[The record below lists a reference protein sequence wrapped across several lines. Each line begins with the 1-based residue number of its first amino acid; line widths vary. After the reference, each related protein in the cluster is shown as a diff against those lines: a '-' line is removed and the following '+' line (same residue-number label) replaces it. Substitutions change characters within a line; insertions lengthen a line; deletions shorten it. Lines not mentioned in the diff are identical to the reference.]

1 MDRIPLKT
9 LLIEDVEDD
18 AQLLVRAL
26 QQSGYEPEYTRVD
39 TPQDLQQA
47 LQHHWQIV
55 FSDFTMPTF
64 NGLDALFVVR
74 EHDPDLPFIFVSGTI
89 GEERAVEAVKSG
101 AQDYILK
108 NNLKRLSATVPRELR
123 ESVMRRDRRQAEQ
136 RIHYLANYD
145 DLTGLANRSMYLHQ
159 IKQAIERA
167 TIKGSIIAVIQLNLD
182 RFRNINNSLGP
193 YAGDQVLN
201 QVAQHLNRVLTPGDT
216 LARLSGDEFAFIL
229 PNLKTKQE
237 IITKVH
243 KIKAAL
249 SQDIHISGYHLHIHA
264 SIGISIF
271 PFDGQVADEL
281 HRNATIAMQKIKQ
294 DGGKG
299 SQYFTDALREQLDH
313 RVNMEFE
320 LEQAINADNFM
331 LHYQPQTE
339 LATGRIVGVESL
351 IRWTHKDFGSIS
363 PATFIPIAE
372 ESGLILPIGRW
383 VLNEACAQIQRWKS
397 SLTSDMLPKV
407 AINFSAFQFRQPHLI
422 NDVKDLLDKYDL
434 EAHNLEIEVTETAL
448 MQEPE
453 TTMKILTQFSELGI
467 TISLDDFG
475 TGYSSL
481 SYLKRFPVDIL
492 KIDKS
497 FINDIPDDEDDAAIV
512 RAIIAMADRLN
523 ITVVAEGVETVEQL
537 NFLYNEGCEL
547 IQGYYLQPPIPS
559 EKVTELLRTVE
570 PFSCKIPW
578 LS

>member
-1 MDRIPLKT
+1 MDRIPLQT

-26 QQSGYEPEYTRVD
+26 QQSGYEPDYIRVD
-39 TPQDLQQA
+39 NQADLQQA
-47 LQHHWQIV
+47 MQQPWQIV

-64 NGLDALFVVR
+64 NGLEALLIVR
-74 EHDPDLPFIFVSGTI
+74 EYDPDLPFIFVSGTI

-123 ESVMRRDRRQAEQ
+123 ESAMRRERRQAEQ

-145 DLTGLANRSMYLHQ
+145 DLTGLANRSLYLNQ
-159 IKQAIERA
+159 IKKAVEVA
-167 TIKGSIIAVIQLNLD
+167 TTTGRIVAVIQLNLD
-182 RFRNINNSLGP
+182 RFRNINNSLGSA
-193 YAGDQVLN
+193 AGDQVLK
-201 QVAQHLNRVLTPGDT
+201 QVAQHLTSVLEPGDT

-229 PNLKTKQE
+229 PNMMTKQQ
-237 IITKVH
+237 IIVAIH
-243 KIKAAL
+243 KINEAL

-271 PFDGQVADEL
+271 PFDGEVADEL
-281 HRNATIAMQKIKQ
+281 HRNATIAMQKVKQ
-294 DGGKG
+294 EGGTG
-299 SQYFTDALREQLDH
+299 YQHFTDALREQLHH

-320 LEQAINADNFM
+320 LEQAIKSKDFM
-331 LHYQPQTE
+331 LHYQPQIE
-339 LATGRIVGVESL
+339 IATGRIVGVESL
-351 IRWTHKDFGSIS
+351 IRWHHKDFGPIS

-372 ESGLILPIGRW
+372 ESGLILPIGQW
-383 VLNEACAQIQRWKS
+383 VLNEAFAQINDWKS
-397 SLTSDMLPKV
+397 SMSPELLPKV
-407 AINFSAFQFRQPHLI
+407 AINFSAFQFRQPNLI
-422 NDVKDLLDKYDL
+422 ANVEELLDKYDL
-434 EAHNLEIEVTETAL
+434 EANSIEIEVTETAL
-448 MQEPE
+448 MQDPE
-453 TTMKILTQFSELGI
+453 TAMRILTQFSDLGI

-481 SYLKRFPVDIL
+481 SYLKRFPVNIL

-497 FINDIPDDEDDAAIV
+497 FINDIPDNGDDAAIV

-523 ITVVAEGVETVEQL
+523 ITVIAEGVETIEQL
-537 NFLYNEGCEL
+537 LFLHNEGCEL
-547 IQGYYLQPPIPS
+547 IQGYYLHPPIS
-559 EKVTELLRTVE
+559 SDHMTDLLNTIE